1 MTNSVKTCNL
11 LLKLNQNLIL
21 FVDLEDAYQI
31 MLKSHSATQLIIQ
44 FHLLGQ
50 TQIFQ
55 EPLKTLTSLKECTI
69 INGNLEHPIQRLNG
83 IIQLKIHCI
92 TLNLNWIKI

>member
-1 MTNSVKTCNL
+1 MTNLVKTCNL

-21 FVDLEDAYQI
+21 FVDLEDVYQI
-31 MLKSHSATQLIIQ
+31 MLKNHLAIQLIIQ
-44 FHLLGQ
+44 FHLLEQ
-50 TQIFQ
+50 TQTYKEQ
-55 EPLKTLTSLKECTI
+55 LKTLTSPKKCTI

-92 TLNLNWIKI
+92 TLNPNWIKI